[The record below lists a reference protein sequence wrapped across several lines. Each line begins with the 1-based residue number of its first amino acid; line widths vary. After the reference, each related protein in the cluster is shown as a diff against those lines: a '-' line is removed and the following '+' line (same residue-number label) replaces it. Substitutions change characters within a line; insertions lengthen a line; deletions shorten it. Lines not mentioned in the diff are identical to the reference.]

1 MTGFI
6 PSSDIMGGGGV
17 ADPLDPM
24 LDDIIVEIPDDD
36 GLYAEDLLAPE
47 EEAIPF
53 NANLAEY
60 LEDDELSK
68 ISKEL
73 IDAYED
79 DRSSRADWDKTLKKG
94 LEILGL
100 KLEEVTDPF
109 PGACAAHHPVLLEAV
124 LQFQARAI
132 SELFPSDGPVKTKV
146 IGAYSPEKISQ
157 GARVKEFLN
166 FQLTEVMEEYF
177 DDLDQMLF
185 MLPLSGS
192 MFKKTYYDDTL
203 GRPLSVTVA
212 IDDFV
217 VSYQTTDIRSCGRMT
232 QVISLGKNDLRKKVA
247 VGFYRD
253 IDLDEPDD
261 PPKSDLKDAVDKIE
275 GRNRVGQRDGT
286 YTILEMHVDYD
297 VPGFEDVDGVALPY
311 IITIDRD
318 SGKVLSIYRNWAEGD
333 AYTAR
338 RAWFTH
344 YKFLPGPGFYGLSL
358 VHVLG
363 NLQRTATSILRS
375 LVDAGQFANLP
386 AFYRARGMSILG
398 DDRPL
403 KFGEA
408 RQVEGYGDDLR
419 KALVPVPT
427 KEPSQT
433 LAMLLGAIVDDAR
446 RLGAVADLNV
456 GDADEQAPVGTT
468 LALMEQGIKMMSAIH
483 KRLRAAQRAEF
494 KLLAR
499 VNHDFLPEEY
509 PYEVEGASRTVFRQ
523 DFDGRVDVLPV
534 SDPNIFSQTQR
545 IMKAQTQ
552 LQLAT
557 QFPQQHNLH
566 EALRR
571 MHDVIETPKID
582 EVLTPERGPKIMD
595 PATENFA
602 VRQGR
607 PVKAYAFQDHNSHM
621 AVHSAAIQ
629 EFMALAQQNPAMG
642 QAAQAMM
649 AHVAEHQA
657 HMARQQ
663 IEQMTG
669 IPLPPPPDYDPTN
682 PNKDDG
688 YTIDP
693 EMERQIAAVQ
703 AQAAQQIAQM
713 QQQAAAAQANQAAQQ
728 DPQMQLAQ
736 AQLQLEGQK
745 IQQKALDAQQ
755 KNELRRIEIE
765 NQRLDQERDRKLK
778 GHEIEI
784 DAELEREKMK
794 QSAITAAINRGSSS
808 PGGADE

>member
-1 MTGFI
+1 M
-6 PSSDIMGGGGV
+6 
-17 ADPLDPM
+17 
-24 LDDIIVEIPDDD
+24 
-36 GLYAEDLLAPE
+36 
-47 EEAIPF
+47 
-53 NANLAEY
+53 
-60 LEDDELSK
+60 
-68 ISKEL
+68 
-73 IDAYED
+73 
-79 DRSSRADWDKTLKKG
+79 
-94 LEILGL
+94 
-100 KLEEVTDPF
+100 
-109 PGACAAHHPVLLEAV
+109 
-124 LQFQARAI
+124 
-132 SELFPSDGPVKTKV
+132 
-146 IGAYSPEKISQ
+146 
-157 GARVKEFLN
+157 
-166 FQLTEVMEEYF
+166 
-177 DDLDQMLF
+177 
-185 MLPLSGS
+185 
-192 MFKKTYYDDTL
+192 
-203 GRPLSVTVA
+203 
-212 IDDFV
+212 
-217 VSYQTTDIRSCGRMT
+217 
-232 QVISLGKNDLRKKVA
+232 
-247 VGFYRD
+247 
-253 IDLDEPDD
+253 
-261 PPKSDLKDAVDKIE
+261 
-275 GRNRVGQRDGT
+275 
-286 YTILEMHVDYD
+286 
-297 VPGFEDVDGVALPY
+297 
-311 IITIDRD
+311 
-318 SGKVLSIYRNWAEGD
+318 
-333 AYTAR
+333 
-338 RAWFTH
+338 
-344 YKFLPGPGFYGLSL
+344 SL